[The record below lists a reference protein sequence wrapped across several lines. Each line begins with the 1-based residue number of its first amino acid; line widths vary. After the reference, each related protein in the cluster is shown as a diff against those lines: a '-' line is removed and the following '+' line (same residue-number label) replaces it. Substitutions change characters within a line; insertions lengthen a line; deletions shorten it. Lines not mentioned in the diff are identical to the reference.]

1 MFIVESY
8 GLAVSVVLGHDV
20 MLGIMGKYSK
30 LSAQTWRYELFYWD
44 YVIGILRFFF
54 GLGLDT
60 GQHWRRGRGF
70 IAGTCSKLVWRI
82 FGALFWVASYS
93 MPRIYCCRL
102 PCRWLVCRLLS
113 R

>member
-8 GLAVSVVLGHDV
+8 GLAVALCWVT
-20 MLGIMGKYSK
+20 MLCWGSWGNTQK

-44 YVIGILRFFF
+44 YVIGILLFSLVW
-54 GLGLDT
+54 GLTLGSI
-60 GQHWRRGRGF
+60 GEGGRGF
-70 IAGTCSKLVWRI
+70 MQDLQQVGMEN